1 MINSLLNFSVR
12 QRLLVLL
19 AMLILSGFGWLSLRQ
34 IPIDAFPD
42 VTNVQVQVLA
52 TAGGM
57 SPPDMEKLVTRP
69 IEIEL
74 AGLPKLAEVR
84 SVSKIGLCVITVV
97 FEDGVDD
104 YFARQ
109 LVFERLSGA
118 RDKLP
123 AGVEVQLG
131 PISTGLGEIYQYTL
145 VSKDKKYDATEL
157 RTIQQYIVRPILRT
171 VPGVTD
177 VNSFGGQVKQYQV
190 LIKPDRLTSYGIT
203 LQQVF
208 EALEKNNANAS
219 GNFIEHGSEQY
230 VVRGL
235 GLVKDTK
242 DIENIIVVTH
252 AHAPVYVRDVADVV
266 IGAELRQGAL
276 TANGEGEAVAGI
288 VLMLKGASGRDVV
301 NGVKEK
307 LPAIRKALPPGVE
320 LVPYYDRT
328 DLVKKAIHTVTTAL
342 QEGAILVFIILIV
355 LLADIRSAIIVT
367 LVLPLAALFAFIMM
381 RWYGMSANLMS
392 LGGLAIGIG
401 MMVDGAVVMVENIH
415 RHLTEKPDDA
425 KQHAHATRVAQTSE
439 SAVSRISKSA
449 AAKPFQC
456 PADLEVGDTAGLE
469 TCATTLASGSARHAG
484 KTEVVLYAAKE
495 VGRPI
500 VFGIFIIIVVF
511 LPLFTLEGFEGKMF
525 SPLAFTIS
533 FALLGSLFLSLTL
546 VPMLCTVFLK
556 QAPQEH
562 DPFHI
567 RWLKHIYLLLLK
579 PCVRH
584 PWLVVITA
592 VLALAGALALVPR
605 IGTEFLPTLD
615 EGAISI
621 KLARLPSISL
631 PQSLELAGRVERI
644 VKQFPEVID
653 VVSRTGR
660 ADIASD
666 PEGVDASDVTVT
678 LKPREQWTSAATKD
692 ELVDKMREA
701 VAQVPGVAASFT
713 QPIALRVDELVS
725 GVKSAI
731 GIKIFGDDLEV
742 LKTKAEAVAR
752 VLGKVHGA
760 ADINVEKVSG
770 LAYLQIEID
779 RDKLA
784 RYGINVADVQEVVE
798 TAIGGKE
805 ATKVYE
811 GQKVFGLAVR
821 FPESARSD
829 VSPIRQILIASPQ
842 GALIPL
848 GQLAHV
854 YVTEGPAQISREM
867 AQRRIVVE
875 CNVTDRDIG
884 GFVKEAQQKIDAA
897 VKLPPGYYLTWGGQF
912 ENQQRAMKR
921 FAIVVPI
928 TIAAIFLLLFGS
940 FNSVKQA
947 LLIILNIP
955 FALIGGILAL
965 LIGHFNISVSASVG
979 FIALFGVAVLNGIVM
994 VSYFNE
1000 LRREG
1005 MNVELAVIK
1014 GAVLRLRPVLITAS
1028 VAALGLVPMLFA
1040 TGPGS
1045 EIQKPLAA
1053 VVIGG
1058 LISSTLLT
1066 LFLLPTLYKVFERE
1080 PINDTLVHLPEPPST
1095 KEL

>member
-1 MINSLLNFSVR
+1 MINPILNFSVR

-19 AMLILSGFGWLSLRQ
+19 ATLILAGFGWLSFRH

-52 TAGGM
+52 SAGGM

-74 AGLPKLAEVR
+74 AGLPKLTEVR
-84 SVSKIGLCVITVV
+84 SVSKIGLSVITVA
-97 FEDGVDD
+97 FEDDVDD

-109 LVFERLSGA
+109 LVFERLQGA

-177 VNSFGGQVKQYQV
+177 VNSFGGLVKQYQV

-235 GLVKDTK
+235 GLVKNTK
-242 DIENIIVVTH
+242 DIENIIVATH
-252 AHAPVYVRDVADVV
+252 EHAPVYVRDVADVV
-266 IGAELRQGAL
+266 IGAELRQGAV

-288 VLMLKGASGRDVV
+288 VLMLKGASGREVV
-301 NGVKEK
+301 NAVKEK
-307 LPAIRKALPPGVE
+307 LPAIQKALPKGVE
-320 LVPYYDRT
+320 LVPFYDRT
-328 DLVKKAIHTVTTAL
+328 DLVQKAIHTVTDAL
-342 QEGAILVFIILIV
+342 LEGAVLVLIILIV
-355 LLADIRSAIIVT
+355 LLADLRSAIIVT

-381 RWYGMSANLMS
+381 RWYGLSANLMS

-415 RHLTEKPDDA
+415 RHLTEKPDEA
-425 KQHAHATRVAQTSE
+425 KKHA
-439 SAVSRISKSA
+439 
-449 AAKPFQC
+449 
-456 PADLEVGDTAGLE
+456 
-469 TCATTLASGSARHAG
+469 HAG

-533 FALLGSLFLSLTL
+533 FALLGSLILSLTL

-556 QAPQEH
+556 QAPHEH

-567 RWLKHIYLLLLK
+567 RWLKHIYLVLLK
-579 PCVRH
+579 PCVRR
-584 PWLVVITA
+584 PWLVVIPA
-592 VLALAGALALVPR
+592 VLALAGAFALVPR

-615 EGAISI
+615 EGCVGLQTFRI
-621 KLARLPSISL
+621 PSISL
-631 PQSLELAGRVERI
+631 PQSLELQGRAERI
-644 VKQFPEVID
+644 LKRFPEVID
-653 VVSRTGR
+653 VVSKTGR

-666 PEGVDASDVTVT
+666 PMGVEISDVIVT
-678 LKPREQWTSAATKD
+678 LKPREEWTTAKTKD
-692 ELVDKMREA
+692 ELVDKMRDAMAEL
-701 VAQVPGVAASFT
+701 PGVASSFS

-731 GIKIFGDDLEV
+731 GIKIFGDDLDV

-752 VLGKVHGA
+752 VLGNVRGA

-784 RYGINVADVQEVVE
+784 RYGINVADVQQVVE
-798 TAIGGKE
+798 TAIGGRE

-884 GFVKEAQQKIDAA
+884 SFVKEAQQKIDAT
-897 VKLPPGYYLTWGGQF
+897 VKLPPGYFLTWGGQF

-921 FAIVVPI
+921 FSIVVPI

-947 LLIILNIP
+947 LLIIMNIP

-965 LIGHFNISVSASVG
+965 VIGDFNMSVSASVG

-1005 MNVELAVIK
+1005 INVELAVIK

-1066 LFLLPTLYKVFERE
+1066 LFMLPALYKVFERD
-1080 PINDTLVHLPEPPST
+1080 PAKDATIHLPEPPAT
-1095 KEL
+1095 TEL

>member
-1 MINSLLNFSVR
+1 MINTILKFSVR
-12 QRLLVLL
+12 QRLLVIL
-19 AMLILSGFGWLSLRQ
+19 ATVILAGFGVLAVKQ

-57 SPPDMEKLVTRP
+57 SPPEVEKLVTRP

-74 AGLPKLAEVR
+74 AGLPRLEEVR
-84 SVSKIGLCVITVV
+84 SVSKIGLSAITVV

-104 YFARQ
+104 YFARN
-109 LVFERLSGA
+109 LVFERLQGA

-123 AGVEVQLG
+123 AGVEAQLG
-131 PISTGLGEIYQYTL
+131 PITTGLGEVFQYTL
-145 VSKDKKYDATEL
+145 VSRDGTHDATEL

-177 VNSFGGQVKQYQV
+177 VNSFGGLVKQYQV
-190 LIKPDRLTSYGIT
+190 IVQPDRLTSFGIT

-219 GNFIEHGSEQY
+219 GNFIEHKSEQY

-242 DIENIIVVTH
+242 DIGNIIVATH
-252 AHAPVYVRDVADVV
+252 EHSPVYVRDVADVQ
-266 IGAELRQGAL
+266 IGAELRQGAV
-276 TANGEGEAVAGI
+276 TANGEGEVVAGI

-301 NGVKEK
+301 NAVKAK
-307 LPAIRKALPPGVE
+307 LPAIQKALPPGVE
-320 LVPYYDRT
+320 LVPFYDRT
-328 DLVKKAIHTVTTAL
+328 DLVQKAIHTVTKAL
-342 QEGAILVFIILIV
+342 GEGAIFVFIILII
-355 LLADIRSAIIVT
+355 LLADVRSAIIVT

-381 RWYGMSANLMS
+381 KWFGLSANLMS
-392 LGGLAIGIG
+392 LGGLAIGLG
-401 MMVDGAVVMVENIH
+401 MMVDGAVVMVENVH
-415 RHLTEKPDDA
+415 RHLTEKPDEA
-425 KQHAHATRVAQTSE
+425 EKHA
-439 SAVSRISKSA
+439 
-449 AAKPFQC
+449 
-456 PADLEVGDTAGLE
+456 
-469 TCATTLASGSARHAG
+469 HAG
-484 KTEVVLYAAKE
+484 KTEIVLYAAKE

-511 LPLFTLEGFEGKMF
+511 LPLFTLQGFEGKMF

-533 FALLGSLFLSLTL
+533 FGLLGSLILSLTF
-546 VPMLCTVFLK
+546 VPMLCTYFLK
-556 QAPQEH
+556 QVPHEH

-567 RWLKHIYLLLLK
+567 RWLKNTYLAFLK
-579 PCVRH
+579 PCVRR
-584 PWLVVITA
+584 PWLVILPA
-592 VLALAGALALVPR
+592 VLALAGAFALVPR
-605 IGTEFLPTLD
+605 IGTEFLPSLD
-615 EGAISI
+615 EGSI
-621 KLARLPSISL
+621 AVQTFRIPSISL
-631 PQSLELAGRVERI
+631 PQSLALQMKAEKIL
-644 VKQFPEVID
+644 KQFPEVID
-653 VVSRTGR
+653 VVSKTGR

-666 PEGVDASDVTVT
+666 PMGVEISDVIVT
-678 LKPREQWTSAATKD
+678 LKPHEEWTTAKTKD
-692 ELVDKMREA
+692 ELVEKMREA
-701 VAQVPGVAASFT
+701 MAELPGVVSSFS

-731 GIKIFGDDLEV
+731 GIKIFGDDLDV
-742 LKTKAEAVAR
+742 LKNKAEAVAR
-752 VLGKVHGA
+752 VLGKVRGA
-760 ADINVEKVSG
+760 ADVNVEKVSG

-805 ATKVYE
+805 ASKVYE

-821 FPESARSD
+821 FPESARND
-829 VSPIRQILIASPQ
+829 VEPIRNILIASPQ

-848 GQLAHV
+848 GQLANV
-854 YVTEGPAQISREM
+854 YVSEGPAQISREM
-867 AQRRIVVE
+867 AQRRIVIE

-884 GFVKEAQQKIDAA
+884 SFVKEAQRKIDAA
-897 VKLPPGYYLTWGGQF
+897 VKLPPGYLMTWGGQF

-921 FAIVVPI
+921 FSIVVPI
-928 TIAAIFLLLFGS
+928 TIAAIFLLLFSS

-947 LLIILNIP
+947 LLIIMNIP

-965 LIGHFNISVSASVG
+965 VIGDFNLSVSASVG

-1005 MNVELAVIK
+1005 MNVEMAVVK
-1014 GAVLRLRPVLITAS
+1014 GAILRLRPVLITAS

-1066 LFLLPTLYKVFERE
+1066 LFMLPTLYKVFERE
-1080 PINDTLVHLPEPPST
+1080 KANDTMIHLPEPPST
-1095 KEL
+1095 QEL

>member
-1 MINSLLNFSVR
+1 MINTILNFSVH

-19 AMLILSGFGWLSLRQ
+19 ATMVLIGFGVLAVKQ

-52 TAGGM
+52 SGGGM

-74 AGLPKLAEVR
+74 AGLPRLKEVR

-118 RDKLP
+118 REKLP

-145 VSKDKKYDATEL
+145 VSKDRKYDATEL

-171 VPGVTD
+171 VTGVTD
-177 VNSFGGQVKQYQV
+177 VNSFGGLVKQYQV

-208 EALEKNNANAS
+208 EALEKNSSNAS

-230 VVRGL
+230 IVRGL
-235 GLVKDTK
+235 GLVKGTN
-242 DIENIIVVTH
+242 DIGNIIVATH
-252 AHAPVYVRDVADVV
+252 EHAPVFVRDVADVV
-266 IGAELRQGAL
+266 IGAELRQGAV

-288 VLMLKGASGRDVV
+288 VLSLKGASGRDVV

-307 LPAIRKALPPGVE
+307 LPAIRKALPKGVE

-328 DLVKKAIHTVTTAL
+328 DLVKKAIQTVTKAL
-342 QEGAILVFIILIV
+342 QEGAIFVLIILIV

-367 LVLPLAALFAFIMM
+367 LVLPLAVLFAFIMM
-381 RWYGMSANLMS
+381 KWYGLSANLMS

-415 RHLTEKPDDA
+415 RRLTEPPDEA
-425 KQHAHATRVAQTSE
+425 KDYA
-439 SAVSRISKSA
+439 
-449 AAKPFQC
+449 
-456 PADLEVGDTAGLE
+456 
-469 TCATTLASGSARHAG
+469 HAG

-525 SPLAFTIS
+525 APLAFTIS
-533 FALLGSLFLSLTL
+533 FALLGSLILSLTL

-556 QAPQEH
+556 KVIHVH
-562 DPFHI
+562 DPLHI
-567 RWLKHIYLLLLK
+567 RWMKQLYLVLLK
-579 PCVRH
+579 PCVRY
-584 PWLVVITA
+584 PWLVIIPA
-592 VLALAGALALVPR
+592 VLALAGAVSLVPR

-631 PQSLELAGRVERI
+631 PQSIELAGRVEKI

-666 PEGVDASDVTVT
+666 PEGVEASDVTVT
-678 LKPREQWTSAATKD
+678 LKPREQWTTATTK
-692 ELVDKMREA
+692 EGLVDKMREA
-701 VAQVPGVAASFT
+701 VAVVPGVAASFT
-713 QPIALRVDELVS
+713 QPIAQRVDELIS

-731 GIKIFGDDLEV
+731 GIKIFGDDLAV
-742 LKTKAEAVAR
+742 LKAKGEAVAR
-752 VLGKVHGA
+752 VLAKVTGA

-821 FPESARSD
+821 FPDSARSD
-829 VSPIRQILIASPQ
+829 VTPIRQILISSPQ

-867 AQRRIVVE
+867 AQRRIVIE
-875 CNVTDRDIG
+875 CNVTGRDIG
-884 GFVKEAQQKIDAA
+884 SFVKDAQQKIDSA
-897 VKLPPGYYLTWGGQF
+897 VKLPPGYIITWGGQF

-921 FAIVVPI
+921 FGIVVPI
-928 TIAAIFLLLFGS
+928 TIVAIFLLLFGS
-940 FNSVKQA
+940 FNSMKQA

-965 LIGHFNISVSASVG
+965 IIGHFNISVSASVG
-979 FIALFGVAVLNGIVM
+979 FIALFGVAVLNGVVM

-1005 MNVELAVIK
+1005 IKVELAVIK
-1014 GAVLRLRPVLITAS
+1014 GAVLRLRPVLITAC

-1066 LFLLPTLYKVFERE
+1066 LFMLPALYQVFERE
-1080 PINDTLVHLPEPPST
+1080 KAEDTSMHLPDPPSSL
-1095 KEL
+1095 EL